1 MDHQQQEKQHLPH
14 QLHLIFHL
22 KYVMKISYMYKGMIS
37 FFFTF
42 KSQPYLI
49 KIEIKKL
56 PEFVSTISR
65 SARIIS
71 LP

>member
-1 MDHQQQEKQHLPH
+1 MDHQQQEKQHLPL

-22 KYVMKISYMYKGMIS
+22 KYVMKISYKGMIS
-37 FFFTF
+37 FSFPF
-42 KSQPYLI
+42 KSQPFLT
-49 KIEIKKL
+49 KIEIEKL

>member
-1 MDHQQQEKQHLPH
+1 MDHQQQEKQHLPL

-37 FFFTF
+37 FFPF

>member
-1 MDHQQQEKQHLPH
+1 MDHQQQEKQRLPL

-37 FFFTF
+37 FFLF

>member
-1 MDHQQQEKQHLPH
+1 MDHQQQEKQHLPL

-37 FFFTF
+37 FFPF

-49 KIEIKKL
+49 KIEIKKI

>member
-37 FFFTF
+37 FFLF
-42 KSQPYLI
+42 KSQSYLI

>member
-1 MDHQQQEKQHLPH
+1 MDHQQQEKQHLPL

-37 FFFTF
+37 FFLF

>member
-1 MDHQQQEKQHLPH
+1 MDHQQQEKQHLPL

-37 FFFTF
+37 FFFPF

>member
-1 MDHQQQEKQHLPH
+1 MDHQQQEKQRLPL

-37 FFFTF
+37 FFFPF